1 MAAIIVASVPGAANM
16 NVNQKIIIYSG
27 NRIDYLCISNDVL
40 MTMNRFAFAFALAL
54 VAAPAAAVVPLV
66 NSPITVT
73 SVDVGKSFTYTYK
86 ASSMNRTR
94 LVWRRRSRS
103 P

>member
-1 MAAIIVASVPGAANM
+1 
-16 NVNQKIIIYSG
+16 
-27 NRIDYLCISNDVL
+27 

-73 SVDVGKSFTYTYK
+73 SADVGKSFTYT
-86 ASSMNRTR
+86 
-94 LVWRRRSRS
+94 
-103 P
+103 